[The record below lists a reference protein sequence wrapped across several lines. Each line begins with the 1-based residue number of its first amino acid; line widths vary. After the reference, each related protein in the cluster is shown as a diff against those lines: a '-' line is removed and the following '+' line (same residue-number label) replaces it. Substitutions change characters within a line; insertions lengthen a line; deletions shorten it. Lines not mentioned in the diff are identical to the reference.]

1 MTKFT
6 AIPVESRATPHASLA
21 ALGVKLREIDL
32 LAPIRTLVTVHQ
44 KSVTYTPFDKL
55 SDCFIGILAGAKGI
69 QEINRVLRDDPALQA
84 AFGRK
89 ACAEQSTIQDTL
101 DACTSG
107 STAQMEAAMTQIFRL
122 HSQAYRHDFT
132 REMLLLDI
140 DLTGNPCGPKAAC
153 ATKGYFPGQKNRAG
167 RQLGRVL
174 ATPYHEIVVDRLYA
188 GRVQLTGAL
197 QPLMTAAEETLSLT
211 PEQRARTIVRVD
223 SGGGSVEDVNWLL
236 ARGYQVLGKDYSAA
250 RAQKLAQ
257 SVTRWY
263 PDPREVGREVGL
275 VEQAATAYVRP
286 VVRIAVR
293 YRKPNGQLGVEVLIT
308 SVPWE
313 EILRRVAPPPG
324 TKGAVPTELLAT
336 TYLYDGRGGG
346 CETSFKGGKQGLG
359 MTKRNKK
366 RMEAQQMVMQL
377 GALAHN
383 VLVWSKGWLARAAP
397 RLEKYGIVR
406 LVRDVMG
413 ILGRVEQDA
422 GGQVCRIVL
431 NEASKLAQQC
441 LTAFQ
446 QLLAT
451 GGVAVVLGKP

>member
-6 AIPVESRATPHASLA
+6 AIPAESRATPHASLA

-32 LAPIRTLVTVHQ
+32 LAPIRTLVTVPQ

-69 QEINRVLRDDPALQA
+69 HDINRLLRDDPALQA
-84 AFGRK
+84 AFGRE

-101 DACTSG
+101 DAGTSL
-107 STAQMEAAMTQIFRL
+107 TVAQMETATTQIFRL

-132 REMLLLDI
+132 RAFLLLDV

-153 ATKGYFPGQKNRAG
+153 ATRGYFPGQKNRAG

-174 ATPYHEIVVDRLYA
+174 ATPYQEIVVDRLYE

-211 PEQRARTIVRVD
+211 AEQRARTIVRVD
-223 SGGGSVEDVNWLL
+223 SGGGSVDDVNWLL
-236 ARGYQVLGKDYSAA
+236 ARGYQVLGKDYSAT

-263 PDPREVGREVGL
+263 PDPREVGREVGI
-275 VEQAATAYVRP
+275 VAEPATAYVRP
-286 VVRIAVR
+286 VERIAVR
-293 YRKPNGQLGVEVLIT
+293 YRKRNGQLGVEVLICSIPT
-308 SVPWE
+308 E
-313 EILRRVAPPPG
+313 EILRRVRPPQR
-324 TKGAVPTELLAT
+324 TISDTHIELLAT

-346 CETSFKGGKQGLG
+346 CETSFKGDKQGLG

-366 RMEAQQMVMQL
+366 RMEAQQMLVQL

-383 VLVWSKGWLARAAP
+383 VLVWSKGWLVSAAP
-397 RLEKYGIVR
+397 RLEKYGILR

-413 ILGRVEQDA
+413 ILGRVEQD
-422 GGQVCRIVL
+422 GRGQVCRIVL
-431 NEASKLAQQC
+431 NDASKLAQHC

-446 QLLAT
+446 QLLAA